1 MCPRVREEHSIA
13 SERLMVRS
21 FIVSSVPSRNHLYTV
36 HRLRGVSD
44 YFFFFF
50 FFDFAFGFAAA
61 AAFFGAAAGC
71 DFCCWV

>member
-1 MCPRVREEHSIA
+1 MCGW
-13 SERLMVRS
+13 LMIRS
-21 FIVSSVPSRNHLYTV
+21 FILGSVPSQNHLYTV
-36 HRLRGVSD
+36 HRPHGVSD

-61 AAFFGAAAGC
+61 VSFFGAAAGC